1 MRKLIVLGVVLG
13 LLAVV
18 DLSAKSMAE
27 AELEERTAAGLGESR
42 VKAEIRSLP
51 FLPRLLL
58 TNKVSEVHFEL
69 EDVKAGSLTLPSVV
83 VDLQGVEIDGDRL
96 RSKREV
102 RLIDIAR
109 GRVTIDLTQ
118 QLLSD
123 TLKRQITIAGG
134 KVEVNVAGRLVGA
147 TPSVQDGKLVLRVD
161 APVPALTVTIP
172 RSDLIPCVGSVG
184 VLAGRLR
191 VSCALDEIPPALVQA
206 ASTAAAGG

>member
-18 DLSAKSMAE
+18 DVSAKSMAE
-27 AELEERTAAGLGESR
+27 AKLEERTAAGLGDTR
-42 VKAEIRSLP
+42 VQAEIRSLP
-51 FLPRLLL
+51 FIPRLLL
-58 TNKVSEVHFEL
+58 TNKVSEVRFRL
-69 EDVKAGSLTLPSVV
+69 EDVQAGGLTLPSVV

-102 RLIDIAR
+102 RLVDIAR
-109 GRVTIDLTQ
+109 GRVTMDLTQ

-123 TLKRQITIAGG
+123 TLKRQITITGG

-147 TPSVQDGKLVLRVD
+147 APSVQEGKLILRVD
-161 APVPALTVTIP
+161 GPVPPLVLPIP
-172 RSDLIPCVGSVG
+172 RSDLIPCIGSVG

-191 VSCALDEIPPALVQA
+191 VSCTLDEIPPALVQA